1 MKIRPSQH
9 ELVPRHER
17 TSAEEVKQI
26 LQRYGITKEHLPKI
40 RATDPAAAEIGAQPG
55 DVLKIYRKSP
65 TAGEAVVY
73 RVTIA

>member
-9 ELVPRHER
+9 DLVPRHEKA
-17 TSAEEVKQI
+17 SGEEVKQI
-26 LQRYGITKEHLPKI
+26 LQRYGITKDQLPKI
-40 RATDPAAAEIGAQPG
+40 RAADPAAEEIGAQPG
-55 DVLKIYRKSP
+55 DVLKIHRKSS